1 MTDLRGYSYARERAG
16 AVARA
21 MLGAEN
27 ASEASIALACDRAC
41 GGDLADRAL
50 DVADRTFAATLAL
63 ATGERTAKPATAAAF
78 TRAIR
83 ADGAPSVRYADR
95 PEVTGGLVTL
105 KMRVKP
111 GARSPG
117 NTLHAPTVATDGAAG
132 RMEQARAVAAR
143 DLTDAIRSFR
153 TGRNGAAKDAA
164 RGKIRAIL
172 HTWEGD
178 AAIVAVATDA
188 GWKV

>member
-1 MTDLRGYSYARERAG
+1 MTDNRGYTYARERAG

-41 GGDLADRAL
+41 GGDLTDRAL
-50 DVADRTFAATLAL
+50 DAADRTFRATLAL
-63 ATGERTAKPATAAAF
+63 ATGERTAKPATAASV

-83 ADGAPSVRYADR
+83 ASDRSVRYADR
-95 PEVTGGLVTL
+95 PEVTGALVTL

-111 GARSPG
+111 GARSIG
-117 NTLHAPTVATDGAAG
+117 GACHAPTVATDGAAG
-132 RMEQARAVAAR
+132 RMEAARAVAAR
-143 DLTDAIRSFR
+143 DLTDAIRAFR

-178 AAIVAVATDA
+178 ASIVAVATDA